1 MEYWSF
7 DYVETLPI
15 KEGKML
21 LIQTEQ
27 IVTPN
32 GIYPSVIHLIKNP
45 KKVREIVGNK
55 LISSI
60 QWMDSL
66 N

>member
-7 DYVETLPI
+7 DDIETLPV
-15 KEGKML
+15 KEGKMF

-32 GIYPSVIHLIKNP
+32 GIYPSVMHLIKNP
-45 KKVREIVGNK
+45 RQVREIVGNNNILSVK
-55 LISSI
+55 YVKDLS
-60 QWMDSL
+60 
-66 N
+66 

>member
-1 MEYWSF
+1 MEYISISNI
-7 DYVETLPI
+7 ETLVER
-15 KEGKML
+15 KNKVL
-21 LIQTEQ
+21 LVQTEQ

-60 QWMDSL
+60 QWMDSI

>member
-1 MEYWSF
+1 MQ
-7 DYVETLPI
+7 YVSISHIETLAER
-15 KEGKML
+15 KNKVL
-21 LIQTEQ
+21 LVQTEQ
-27 IVTPN
+27 VITPN
-32 GIYPSVIHLIKNP
+32 GIWPPVVHLIKNP

-60 QWMDSL
+60 QWMDSI

>member
-7 DYVETLPI
+7 DVIETLPV
-15 KEGKML
+15 KEGKMF

-60 QWMDSL
+60 QWMDV
-66 N
+66 

>member
-7 DYVETLPI
+7 DAVETLPTR
-15 KEGKML
+15 EGKVL

-32 GIYPSVIHLIKNP
+32 GIYPSVMHLIKNP
-45 KKVREIVGNK
+45 RQVREIVGNK
-55 LISSI
+55 NILSVQYINDLS
-60 QWMDSL
+60 
-66 N
+66 

>member
-1 MEYWSF
+1 MEYVSISNI
-7 DYVETLPI
+7 ETLAER
-15 KEGKML
+15 KNKVL
-21 LIQTEQ
+21 LVQTEQ

-45 KKVREIVGNK
+45 KQVREIVGDK
-55 LISSI
+55 LICSV
-60 QWMDSL
+60 QWMDSV